1 MSKQSVKLVFLDQC
15 FSMKCLALGWAPD
28 HWCDAPRIDGISAFA
43 GSMMKDHDTATSTRG
58 THSQMNRIGTGL
70 ALCVVILFSQQ
81 PAAEVLQ
88 GTQAE
93 NGLLFW
99 EWRHQGVT
107 IRLVALLPDQ
117 TRAFF
122 QARGFSPEGADI
134 IARHCVFQTVFR
146 NEGMVPVAYNLEDW
160 RVRIDDGER
169 PMATREVWERRWED
183 KQVEKSARIALNWSL
198 LPTRQGFEPGDYN
211 WGMTSFGLSPGA
223 RFDLLF
229 EISQGEDSIR
239 DSITGLICAQES
251 K

>member
-1 MSKQSVKLVFLDQC
+1 
-15 FSMKCLALGWAPD
+15 
-28 HWCDAPRIDGISAFA
+28 
-43 GSMMKDHDTATSTRG
+43 
-58 THSQMNRIGTGL
+58 MNRSGTIL
-70 ALCVVILFSQQ
+70 ALCALILFSAQL
-81 PAAEVLQ
+81 AAEVRR

-93 NGLLFW
+93 NGLRFW

-122 QARGFSPEGADI
+122 QARGFNPEGADI
-134 IARHCVFQTVFR
+134 IARHCVFQTTFR
-146 NEGMVPVAYNLEDW
+146 NEGMVPINYNLGNW
-160 RVRIDDGER
+160 RVRFDDGEL
-169 PMATREVWERRWED
+169 PMVTREVWERRWD
-183 KQVEKSARIALNWSL
+183 GKQVEKSARIALNWSL
-198 LPTRQGFEPGDYN
+198 LPTRQGFESGDYN

-229 EISQGEDSIR
+229 EISQGGNSIR